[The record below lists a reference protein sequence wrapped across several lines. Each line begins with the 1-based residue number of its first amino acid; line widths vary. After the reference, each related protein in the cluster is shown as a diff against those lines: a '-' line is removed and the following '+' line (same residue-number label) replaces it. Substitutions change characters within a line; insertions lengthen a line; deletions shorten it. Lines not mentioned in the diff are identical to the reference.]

1 MPIPDMSLSMEYE
14 NPPIDVLPMDEDE
27 YEDDDEEVNLE
38 SNEVK
43 ENHLLVDFSM
53 RAMEKN
59 KRSPTIR
66 LVTFAVSER
75 TRIYAKA
82 NADTIFI
89 ANVSVFS
96 MNSNLQSVWSVLQV

>member
-1 MPIPDMSLSMEYE
+1 MEYE

-38 SNEVK
+38 PDEVK
-43 ENHLLVDFSM
+43 ANPLFMPFSM

-59 KRSPTIR
+59 KKSPTVP
-66 LVTFAVSER
+66 LVTFVAWHR

-82 NADTIFI
+82 NADTISI
-89 ANVSVFS
+89 ASVSVFS
-96 MNSNLQSVWSVLQV
+96 TNSNLRSVWSVLQV